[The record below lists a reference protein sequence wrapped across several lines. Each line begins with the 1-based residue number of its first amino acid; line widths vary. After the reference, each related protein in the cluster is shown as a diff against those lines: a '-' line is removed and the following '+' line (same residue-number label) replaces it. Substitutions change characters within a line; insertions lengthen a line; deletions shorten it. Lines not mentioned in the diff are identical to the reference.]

1 MKINVMKTSKTKY
14 ILSLSIL
21 IMLVAGFYINQNR
34 YVKLEPLAF
43 NGEELYEI
51 YFKPEEIKKFQ
62 IILANYEE
70 PYKIDDGEIYIKN
83 SLSQDEQLVWN
94 YTTKALRLP

>member
-1 MKINVMKTSKTKY
+1 MKTSKRKY
-14 ILSLSIL
+14 ILSFSIL
-21 IMLVAGFYINQNR
+21 VLVVAGYYFNQNR

-43 NGEELYEI
+43 NGEDLYQIEL
-51 YFKPEEIKKFQ
+51 KPEEIKKFQ

-70 PYKIDDGEIYIKN
+70 PYKVDGGEIYIKN